1 MKAMIFRDHGGPD
14 QFRLVEMPAPD
25 PMPGT
30 VVIRVKAFG
39 LNRAETYMRQGLWGE
54 VAAVTGIECVGTV
67 EHDPDG
73 HFTKGQTVIALM
85 GGMGRTINGSYAEF
99 TRVPASNV
107 AAIET
112 SLPWSELAAIPESYA
127 TAWCSLHNNL
137 RIEAGQTLL
146 VRGATS
152 ALGQAAMNIARHA
165 GVRVVATSRSAA
177 SAALL
182 ESLGATAVLPEEEDV
197 DMKVR
202 RAWPDGVDAVLDLVG
217 NSTLPGSL
225 KAARHYG
232 KVCIAGF
239 LGGLAPVPAFDPLS
253 QMPTGVQ
260 LSLFASYVLG
270 TPGFALADIPFQDI
284 VACAERGAY
293 QAKPV
298 RVFPFEAIPSAHRI
312 IESNAARGKIV
323 VTLD

>member
-1 MKAMIFRDHGGPD
+1 MKAMIFRGHGGPE

-54 VAAVTGIECVGTV
+54 VAAITGIECAGTV

-73 HFTKGQTVIALM
+73 RFAKGQTVIALM
-85 GGMGRTINGSYAEF
+85 GGMGRTINGSYAGF

-107 AAIET
+107 VAITT
-112 SLPWSELAAIPESYA
+112 SLPWSELAALPESYA

-165 GVRVVATSRSAA
+165 GVSVIATSRSAG

-182 ESLGATAVLPEEEDV
+182 ESLGATAVLPEREDV
-197 DMKVR
+197 DVR
-202 RAWPDGVDAVLDLVG
+202 VRGSWPEGVDAVLDLVG

-239 LGGLAPVPAFDPLS
+239 LGGLAPLPAFDPLT

-260 LSLFASYVLG
+260 LSLFASYMLG
-270 TPGFALADIPFQDI
+270 SPGFALADIPLQAI
-284 VACAERGAY
+284 VACAERGVY
-293 QAKPV
+293 HAKPA
-298 RVFPFEAIPSAHRI
+298 RVFPFEAIPSAHRL
-312 IESNAARGKIV
+312 IESNGAGGKIV
-323 VTLD
+323 VTVD

>member
-1 MKAMIFRDHGGPD
+1 MKAMIFRDHGGPE

-39 LNRAETYMRQGLWGE
+39 LNRAETYMRRGLWGE
-54 VAAVTGIECVGTV
+54 VAAITGIECVGTV

-73 HFTKGQTVIALM
+73 RFAKGQTVIALM

-107 AAIET
+107 AAIAT

-152 ALGQAAMNIARHA
+152 ALGQAAINIARHA
-165 GVRVVATSRSAA
+165 DVRVIATTRNAA

-182 ESLGATAVLPEEEDV
+182 ESLGATAVLREQDDV
-197 DMKVR
+197 DAKVR
-202 RAWPDGVDAVLDLVG
+202 QSWPGGVDAVLDLVG
-217 NSTLPGSL
+217 NSTLQGSL

-239 LGGLAPVPAFDPLS
+239 LGGLAPLPAFDPLHD
-253 QMPTGVQ
+253 MPTGVQ
-260 LSLFASYVLG
+260 LSLFASYMLG
-270 TPGFALADIPFQDI
+270 TPGFALADIPLQDI
-284 VACAERGAY
+284 VACVERGVFH
-293 QAKPV
+293 AKPA
-298 RVFPFEAIPSAHRI
+298 RVFPFEAIPAAHRL
-312 IESNAARGKIV
+312 IESNAARGKLV

>member
-1 MKAMIFRDHGGPD
+1 MKAMIFRDHGGPE

-25 PMPGT
+25 PLPGT

-54 VAAVTGIECVGTV
+54 VAAVSGIECVGTV

-73 HFTKGQTVIALM
+73 RFAKGQTVIALM

-107 AAIET
+107 AAIAT

-127 TAWCSLHNNL
+127 TAWCSLHDNL
-137 RIEAGQTLL
+137 RVEAGQTLL

-152 ALGQAAMNIARHA
+152 ALGQAAMNLARHA
-165 GVRVVATSRSAA
+165 DVRVIATTRNAA

-182 ESLGATAVLPEEEDV
+182 ESLGATAVLREQDDV
-197 DMKVR
+197 DAKVR
-202 RAWPDGVDAVLDLVG
+202 ASWPDGVDAVLDLVG

-239 LGGLAPVPAFDPLS
+239 LGGLAPLAAFDPLHD
-253 QMPTGVQ
+253 MPTGVQ
-260 LSLFASYVLG
+260 LSLFASYMLG
-270 TPGFALADIPFQDI
+270 TPGFALADIPLQDI
-284 VACAERGAY
+284 VACVERGEF
-293 QAKPV
+293 QAKPA
-298 RVFPFEAIPSAHRI
+298 RVFQFEAIPAAHRL
-312 IESNAARGKIV
+312 IESNGARGKLV

>member
-14 QFRLVEMPAPD
+14 QFQLVEMPAPE
-25 PMPGT
+25 PIPGT

-54 VAAVTGIECVGTV
+54 VAAVTGIECAGTV

-73 HFTKGQTVIALM
+73 RFAKGQTVIALM

-107 AAIET
+107 AAIAA

-127 TAWCSLHNNL
+127 TAWCSLHRNL

-165 GVRVVATSRSAA
+165 GARVVATSRSAA

-182 ESLGATAVLPEEEDV
+182 ESLGATAVLPEQDDV
-197 DMKVR
+197 DLKVR
-202 RAWPDGVDAVLDLVG
+202 RSWPDGVDAVLDLVG
-217 NSTLPGSL
+217 NRTLPGSL

-232 KVCIAGF
+232 RVCIAGF
-239 LGGLAPVPAFDPLS
+239 LGGLAPLPAFDPLT

-260 LSLFASYVLG
+260 LSLFASYMLG
-270 TPGFALADIPFQDI
+270 TPGFALADIPLQDI
-284 VACAERGAY
+284 VACAERGVF
-293 QAKPV
+293 QAKPAC
-298 RVFPFEAIPSAHRI
+298 VFPFEGIPSAHRL
-312 IESNAARGKIV
+312 IESNGARGKIV